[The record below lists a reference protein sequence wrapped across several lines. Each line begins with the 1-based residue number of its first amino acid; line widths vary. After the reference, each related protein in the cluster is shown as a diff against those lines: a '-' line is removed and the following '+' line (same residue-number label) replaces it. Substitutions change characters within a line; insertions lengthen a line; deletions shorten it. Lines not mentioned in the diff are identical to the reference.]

1 MKGKDFLWGSMITLI
16 IVIGSS
22 GNSWAA
28 QTTGQE
34 VVAAEK
40 VADFIHSV
48 IEADRTLYT
57 THVVQR
63 MQENEIVKANENWK
77 REVALPLPAQMLA
90 LAGLRVKSKGTGLE
104 HRLISLWPIYEKNR
118 PASKFEIIGLEAL
131 AVDPTRPY
139 TSIIRKDGRPY
150 FQAIYADKAVSP
162 SCLNCHNSHPLSPRQ
177 DYKLNDVMGG
187 IVISFPLFQNQNDSE
202 RSTLN
207 AKPPD
212 REEQ

>member
-22 GNSWAA
+22 GNPWAA
-28 QTTGQE
+28 RTTGQE

-48 IEADRTLYT
+48 IEADRTVYT

-63 MQENEIVKANENWK
+63 MKENEIVKADENWK
-77 REVALPLPAQMLA
+77 GEVALPLPAQMLA
-90 LAGLRVKSKGTGLE
+90 LAGLRVKGKGTGLE

-118 PASKFEIIGLEAL
+118 PASKFEIMGLEAL

-202 RSTLN
+202 MSSLN

>member
-22 GNSWAA
+22 GNPWAA
-28 QTTGQE
+28 RTTGQE

-90 LAGLRVKSKGTGLE
+90 LSGLRVKSKGTGLE

-118 PASKFEIIGLEAL
+118 PASKFEIMGLEAL

-162 SCLNCHNSHPLSPRQ
+162 SCLNCHNSHPLSPKQ

-202 RSTLN
+202 MSSLN